1 MSWKQYRKIER
12 GEFLLVAVDTSSG
25 GNDYGVAQ
33 VLSKTKIDVPLVWH
47 SNVTTA
53 AFIPDL
59 VRVLN
64 QLYDLTGVKPVVAIE
79 RNNGGAFLADRL
91 AGLNLSG
98 KYTVFK
104 MPNYG
109 VENAQDSVRYGWDT
123 NTATRPKM
131 LQDLK
136 EALDRRL
143 VTIYHKQTIAECLS
157 FVVVKTSASWK
168 AQAEHGAHDDLVMA
182 LAIAWQLYQIC
193 EPEKVAKTDAKQVMA
208 ELPKEDLFDKEGM
221 Y

>member
-1 MSWKQYRKIER
+1 MSWKQYRKIES

-25 GNDYGVAQ
+25 GKDYGVAQ
-33 VLSKTKIDVPLVWH
+33 VLSKTKIDVPLVWR
-47 SNVTTA
+47 SNTTTT
-53 AFIPDL
+53 AFIPEL

-64 QLYDLTGVKPVVAIE
+64 KLYDITGVKPVVAIE

-91 AGLNLSG
+91 AGLNLMG
-98 KYTVFK
+98 KFTMFL

-109 VENAQDSVRYGWDT
+109 IEEAATSVRYGWDT

-136 EALDRRL
+136 EAIDRRL
-143 VTIYHKQTIAECLS
+143 ITIYDRATIGECLS
-157 FVVVKTSASWK
+157 FVVMKTSSTWK
-168 AQAEHGAHDDLVMA
+168 ATAEHGAHDDLVMA
-182 LAIAWQLYQIC
+182 LAIAWQMYQIC
-193 EPEKVAKTDAKQVMA
+193 EPEKSATVDSKKVMA
-208 ELPKEDLFDKEGM
+208 ELPQEDMFGKDGL